1 MRIGEVSK
9 LTGFSADTLRWYE
22 KIGLIERKQ
31 RALGES
37 NYRIYDQAM
46 IERLF
51 AIRQLKSFGFTL
63 KEIEEL
69 FLLDEQEG
77 LQCTSLSE
85 LMNRKMKALEEKI
98 KELQKMEAKLKHV
111 ADSCQGNCKEMLEI

>member
-22 KIGLIERKQ
+22 KIGLLKRKP

-37 NYRIYDQAM
+37 NYRVYDQAM

-51 AIRQLKSFGFTL
+51 AIRQLKGFGFTL

-69 FLLDEQEG
+69 FAMDEDSG
-77 LQCTSLSE
+77 LQCSSLTE
-85 LMNRKMKALEEKI
+85 LMERKRKALQEKI
-98 KELQKMEAKLKHV
+98 KELQKMEAKLKYV
-111 ADSCQGNCKEMLEI
+111 AQTCQGNCKEMLEI

>member
-22 KIGLIERKQ
+22 KIGLIKRKP

-46 IERLF
+46 IERLL

-69 FLLDEQEG
+69 FSMDEAEG
-77 LQCTSLSE
+77 LHCSSLSE
-85 LMNRKMKALEEKI
+85 LMERKMKALQEKI
-98 KELQKMEAKLKHV
+98 KALQQMESKLKHV
-111 ADSCQGNCKEMLEI
+111 AQTCQGNCKEMLEI

>member
-22 KIGLIERKQ
+22 KIGLIKRKPK
-31 RALGES
+31 ALGES

-46 IERLF
+46 IERLL

-69 FLLDEQEG
+69 FAMDEDRG
-77 LQCTSLSE
+77 LQCSSLTE
-85 LMNRKMKALEEKI
+85 LMERKMKALQEKI
-98 KELQKMEAKLKHV
+98 KALQHMESKLKHV
-111 ADSCQGNCKEMLEI
+111 AQTCQGNCKEMLEI